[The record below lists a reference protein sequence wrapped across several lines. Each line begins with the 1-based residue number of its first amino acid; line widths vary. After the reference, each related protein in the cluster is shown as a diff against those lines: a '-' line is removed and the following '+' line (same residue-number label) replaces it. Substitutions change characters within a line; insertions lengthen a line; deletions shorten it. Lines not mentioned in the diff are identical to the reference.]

1 MQGFD
6 RRRFMKAAWLVL
18 SLCCTTT
25 VIAAEKSD
33 PASVFPSKPIR
44 WIVGFAPGASNDVIA
59 RIVAQ
64 RLTEIWGRQI
74 VIDNRP
80 GAGGLIGGEM
90 VARGTPD
97 GYTVLL
103 ATGGPNIGNPLLT
116 KKPAYR
122 VEDFAYVAIAAATP
136 MVLIVTPSFPAK
148 SPREFVDYIKAN
160 PGKVNWASSGVNS
173 TPHVSMAI
181 FTSATGVKF
190 THVPYKGAAL
200 ALIDIVSGQVAGM
213 HTSVASAESQI
224 LSKRVRV
231 IAVAGPRRL
240 TAIPDV
246 PTLAEVGI
254 ANAEA
259 PNFYG
264 MAAPAHTPRAIVQK
278 LNAGV
283 NDALAQPET
292 RRRLGDLG
300 MEIVGGSPEDATKYV
315 MDQVARVR
323 GLIRDGVLTPE

>member
-1 MQGFD
+1 
-6 RRRFMKAAWLVL
+6 MKVAWLVL
-18 SLCCTTT
+18 SFYFATAS
-25 VIAAEKSD
+25 VAAEKSD
-33 PASVFPSKPIR
+33 PTHGFPSKPIR
-44 WIVGFAPGASNDVIA
+44 WLVGFAPGASNDVIA

-80 GAGGLIGGEM
+80 GAGGLIAGEM
-90 VARGTPD
+90 VARAAPD

-136 MVLIVTPSFPAK
+136 MVLIVTPSFPANT
-148 SPREFVDYIKAN
+148 PREFVDYIKAN
-160 PGKVNWASSGVNS
+160 PGKVNWASAGVNS

-181 FTSATGVKF
+181 FTAAAGVKL

-213 HTSVASAESQI
+213 HTSVASAEAQI
-224 LSKRVRV
+224 RSNRVRV
-231 IAVAGPRRL
+231 IAVAGPQRL
-240 TAIPDV
+240 PSIPDV
-246 PTLAEVGI
+246 PTLAEAGI
-254 ANAEA
+254 SNAEA

-264 MAAPAHTPRAIVQK
+264 MAAPARTPRAIVQK
-278 LNAGV
+278 LNTGV
-283 NDALAQPET
+283 NDALAQPEA
-292 RRRLGDLG
+292 RRRLSDLG
-300 MEIVGGSPEDATKYV
+300 MDIVGGSPEDATNYV
-315 MDQVARVR
+315 MTQAARVR
-323 GLIRDGVLTPE
+323 GLIRDGVLRPE

>member
-1 MQGFD
+1 L
-6 RRRFMKAAWLVL
+6 KLACLAL
-18 SLCCTTT
+18 SLFC
-25 VIAAEKSD
+25 AAAGTATAQSD
-33 PASVFPSKPIR
+33 APSTFPSKPIR
-44 WIVGFAPGASNDVIA
+44 WLVGFAPGASNDVIA

-80 GAGGLIGGEM
+80 GAGGLIAGEM

-103 ATGGPNIGNPLLT
+103 ATGGPNIGNPLLS

-148 SPREFVDYIKAN
+148 TPREFVEYIKAN
-160 PGKVNWASSGVNS
+160 PGKVNWASAGVNS

-181 FTSATGVKF
+181 FTSATGVKL

-200 ALIDIVSGQVAGM
+200 ALVDIVSGQVAGM
-213 HTSVASAESQI
+213 HTSIASAEAQI
-224 LSKRVRV
+224 RSNRVRV
-231 IAVAGPRRL
+231 IGVAGPKRL
-240 TAIPDV
+240 PSIPDV
-246 PTLAEVGI
+246 PTLAEAGI
-254 ANAEA
+254 DNAEA

-264 MAAPAHTPRAIVQK
+264 MAAPARTPPAIVRK

-283 NDALAQPET
+283 NDALAQPEA
-292 RRRLGDLG
+292 RRRLTDLG
-300 MEIVGGSPEDATKYV
+300 MDIVGGSPEDATNYV
-315 MDQVARVR
+315 MTQAARVR
-323 GLIRDGVLTPE
+323 GLIRASVLTPE

>member
-1 MQGFD
+1 
-6 RRRFMKAAWLVL
+6 MKLAWLVL
-18 SLCCTTT
+18 SFYFATTG
-25 VIAAEKSD
+25 IAAEKSG
-33 PASVFPSKPIR
+33 PTPGFPSKPIR
-44 WIVGFAPGASNDVIA
+44 WLVGFAPGASNDVIA

-80 GAGGLIGGEM
+80 GAGGMIAGEM
-90 VARGTPD
+90 VARAAPD

-103 ATGGPNIGNPLLT
+103 ATGGPNIGNPLLS
-116 KKPAYR
+116 KKPPYR

-136 MVLIVTPSFPAK
+136 MVLIVTPSFPANT
-148 SPREFVDYIKAN
+148 PREFVDYIKAN
-160 PGKVNWASSGVNS
+160 PGKVNWASAGVNS

-181 FTSATGVKF
+181 FTSAAGVKL

-200 ALIDIVSGQVAGM
+200 ALVDIVSGQVAGM
-213 HTSVASAESQI
+213 HTSVASAEAQI
-224 LSKRVRV
+224 RSNRVRV
-231 IAVAGPRRL
+231 IAVAGPQRL
-240 TAIPDV
+240 ASIPDV
-246 PTLAEVGI
+246 PTLAEAGI
-254 ANAEA
+254 SNAEA

-264 MAAPAHTPRAIVQK
+264 MAAPARTPRAIVQK

-300 MEIVGGSPEDATKYV
+300 MDIVGGSPEDATKFV
-315 MDQVARVR
+315 MDQAARVR
-323 GLIRDGVLTPE
+323 ALIRDGVLRPE

>member
-1 MQGFD
+1 
-6 RRRFMKAAWLVL
+6 MKIAWLAL
-18 SLCCTTT
+18 SLYCATAGF
-25 VIAAEKSD
+25 AAEKPDRS
-33 PASVFPSKPIR
+33 AAFPSKPIR

-80 GAGGLIGGEM
+80 GAGGLIAGEM

-116 KKPAYR
+116 KKPSYR
-122 VEDFAYVAIAAATP
+122 VEDFAYVAICAATP
-136 MVLIVTPSFPAK
+136 MVLIVTPSFPARTA
-148 SPREFVDYIKAN
+148 REFVDYAKAN
-160 PGKVNWASSGVNS
+160 PGKVNWASAGVNS

-181 FTSATGVKF
+181 FTSATGVKL

-200 ALIDIVSGQVAGM
+200 ALVDIVSGQVAGM
-213 HTSVASAESQI
+213 HTSVASAEAQI
-224 LSKRVRV
+224 VSKRVRV
-231 IAVAGPRRL
+231 IGVAGPKRL
-240 TAIPDV
+240 PSIPDV

-254 ANAEA
+254 SNAEA

-264 MAAPAHTPRAIVQK
+264 MAAPARTPRAIVQK
-278 LNAGV
+278 LNTGV
-283 NDALAQPET
+283 NDALAQPEV

-300 MEIVGGSPEDATKYV
+300 MDIVAGSPEDATKFV
-315 MDQVARVR
+315 MDQAARVR